1 MRHGRMLRGTAALG
15 AALLIA
21 GCTAQPGPG
30 DWTLEPIT
38 MRFANGELTDF
49 AFGMHELAADG
60 RGGFWAV
67 SGTTWLHVGA
77 DGETRDVLVA
87 EPDTLIG
94 TVDHIAAY
102 RSDTLVVAF
111 GGAGIAHDA
120 SDAGAASGIRPPS
133 LGVLDTAMRQIRTIP
148 TPFMQDPHVLFA
160 RVLDLAVH
168 DETAFLALQQ
178 VAATP
183 GSEPTLDIFK
193 VPLDGTLATVLHS
206 EAFVPDLPQEVLDA
220 PVVSITTGADGTIF
234 VATLAE
240 QFALDAAGAELWRD
254 SQTVKRPIV
263 AAGRDGST
271 LWWGGSAQASSESF
285 VLVGGSADARRTIE
299 GHTDCTDSFR
309 KDALTLRTAEATH
322 PLPFLCGANAATWVD
337 DAWIIAIGGEGDGVL
352 VRVTQPQK

>member
-1 MRHGRMLRGTAALG
+1 MLRGTAVAG
-15 AALLIA
+15 AALLLA
-21 GCTAQPGPG
+21 GCTAQPSPG
-30 DWTLEPIT
+30 EWALEPIT
-38 MRFANGELTDF
+38 MRFPNGESTDF

-60 RGGFWAV
+60 RGGFWAM
-67 SGTTWLHVGA
+67 SGGTWMNVDT
-77 DGETRDVLVA
+77 DGESRDFFNA
-87 EPDTLIG
+87 EPDTLLG

-102 RSDTLVVAF
+102 TPGTLVVAF
-111 GGAGIAHDA
+111 GGAGIAHGA
-120 SDAGAASGIRPPS
+120 SSAGAASGIRPPA
-133 LGVLDTAMRQIRTIP
+133 LGALDTTTRQIRIIP

-183 GSEPTLDIFK
+183 GSDPTLDIVE
-193 VPLDGTLATVLHS
+193 VPLDGAPATVLHS
-206 EAFVPDLPQEVLDA
+206 ESFVPDIPQEVLDA

-240 QFALDAAGAELWRD
+240 QFALDADGAELWR
-254 SQTVKRPIV
+254 SAQTARRPIV
-263 AAGRDGST
+263 AAAPDGST
-271 LWWGGSAQASSESF
+271 LWWGGGAQESSASV

-322 PLPFLCGANAATWVD
+322 PLSFLCGANAATWVD
-337 DAWIIAIGGEGDGVL
+337 DAWIVAIGGEGNGVL
-352 VRVTQPQK
+352 VRVTPPGA